1 MHVRHLP
8 NLLLLA
14 KVCTNNNQ
22 INIIFNIIFINIR
35 LKIFFFNF
43 FLNFMNLHLDR
54 RGSRAYDSDFIR
66 THDPVGYI
74 PSDMTSIPSSSQ
86 FSIPLLPTPNGPFTQ
101 DLSQSSVSSRKN
113 AKQQST
119 SYGGY
124 TNSISSQVPLT
135 QNAYSSQGS
144 ISLALSQSDR
154 LRMMEN
160 STSLSHGSLM
170 SQDSSIGYLDDY
182 KSQGDDT
189 IL

>member
-1 MHVRHLP
+1 
-8 NLLLLA
+8 
-14 KVCTNNNQ
+14 
-22 INIIFNIIFINIR
+22 
-35 LKIFFFNF
+35 
-43 FLNFMNLHLDR
+43 MN
-54 RGSRAYDSDFIR
+54 
-66 THDPVGYI
+66 
-74 PSDMTSIPSSSQ
+74 SIPSSSQ

-113 AKQQST
+113 AKQQSS

-124 TNSISSQVPLT
+124 TSSISSQGPLT

-144 ISLALSQSDR
+144 MSLALSQSDR

-160 STSLSHGSLM
+160 SNNSLSHGSLM

-189 IL
+189 ILSQDYEIRSQSGYQSQSFTQY